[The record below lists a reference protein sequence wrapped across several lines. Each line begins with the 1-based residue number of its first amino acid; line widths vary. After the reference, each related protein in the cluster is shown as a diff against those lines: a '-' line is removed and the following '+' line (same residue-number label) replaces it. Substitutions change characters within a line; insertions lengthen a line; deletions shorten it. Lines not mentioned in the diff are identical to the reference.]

1 MIDPQQARQA
11 LERAER
17 LVDRDAVGRA
27 YDALA
32 ARIAADY
39 AQRDPLLLAVAVGG
53 MVPTVE
59 LAQRLPFP
67 LEMDYL
73 HATRYRSGTRG
84 GALTWKRQPAPERI
98 AGRHVIVIDDVLDEG
113 RTLAAVCRALA
124 GFAPAGIAVAVMV
137 EKQVAREADAARADY
152 VGLRLPNRYLFG
164 CGMDYGEHWRHL
176 PEIWALR
183 E

>member
-1 MIDPQQARQA
+1 MNAQQARQA

-17 LVDRDAVGRA
+17 LVDRDAVDAA

-39 AQRDPLLLAVAVGG
+39 ARRNPLLLAVAVGG
-53 MVPTVE
+53 MIPTAE
-59 LAQRLPFP
+59 LAKRLRFP
-67 LEMDYL
+67 LELDYL

-84 GALTWKRQPAPERI
+84 GALVWRRQPEPERL
-98 AGRHVIVIDDVLDEG
+98 AGRHLLIVDDVLDEG
-113 RTLAAVCRALA
+113 RTLTAVRQTLHGFGAASVAAAVL
-124 GFAPAGIAVAVMV
+124 V
-137 EKQVAREADAARADY
+137 EKRVERAADTSSAEY

-164 CGMDYGEHWRHL
+164 CGMDYREHWRHL